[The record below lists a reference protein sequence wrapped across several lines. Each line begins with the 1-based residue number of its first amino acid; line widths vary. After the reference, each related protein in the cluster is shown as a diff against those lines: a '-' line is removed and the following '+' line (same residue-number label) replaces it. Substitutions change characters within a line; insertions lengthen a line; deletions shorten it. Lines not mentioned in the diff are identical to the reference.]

1 MQQRL
6 KPLGCEIQ
14 GKASCSPI
22 QEVKLHFAAVNEH
35 VLRVGSKKKKKKRCF
50 KKQKILKKEEL
61 SCNQTIHVV
70 WVLQMELPP
79 LHNKGSL
86 RKFFPY

>member
-35 VLRVGSKKKKKKRCF
+35 VLRVGSKKKKKK
-50 KKQKILKKEEL
+50 
-61 SCNQTIHVV
+61 
-70 WVLQMELPP
+70 VL
-79 LHNKGSL
+79 
-86 RKFFPY
+86 